1 MYGTWLHSLV
11 CDWSRGKE
19 MIILNLKHF
28 KFDHKTQMWLAFQDT
43 IHPSGHSY
51 MWPVTNITSQEEM
64 EVYCQ
69 KVLLMVKYRYMM
81 VTMAADS

>member
-1 MYGTWLHSLV
+1 M

-28 KFDHKTQMWLAFQDT
+28 KFDHKTQHTQFQMWLAFLDT

-51 MWPVTNITSQEEM
+51 MWPVTYITSQEEM
-64 EVYCQ
+64 EVYC
-69 KVLLMVKYRYMM
+69 
-81 VTMAADS
+81 